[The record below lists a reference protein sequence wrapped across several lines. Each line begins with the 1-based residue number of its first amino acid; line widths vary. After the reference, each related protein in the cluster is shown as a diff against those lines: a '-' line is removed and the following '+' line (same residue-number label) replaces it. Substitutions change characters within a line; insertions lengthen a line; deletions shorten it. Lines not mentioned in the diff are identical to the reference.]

1 VALAALGVLVLAIG
15 VSLGLSG
22 IGGFLIP
29 PLLVAL
35 AGFETRAAVADA
47 LISFV
52 PSGVLGAMLS
62 WRSQPF
68 SRSLTVALCV
78 GTVPGVV
85 AGRELSLALSQG
97 TLQDLLAGAVVV
109 AAIFLLLV
117 RPHRPG
123 RKRRIDGRFGLWL
136 VAATGFVGGALTVLA
151 GVGGPLVAVPALVL
165 LGVATAAAVAAALVA
180 SVVGSALG
188 AIALA
193 PSIDNFH
200 WPVLALVIAAQLAG
214 VATGVWLRSRVPARR
229 LPQLVAVVALVA
241 AAWLLWSD

>member
-1 VALAALGVLVLAIG
+1 MALAALGVLVFAIG

-35 AGFETRAAVADA
+35 AGLETRVAVADA

-52 PSGVLGAMLS
+52 PSGLLGAVLS
-62 WRSQPF
+62 RRSQPF
-68 SRSLTVALCV
+68 SRSLTIALCL
-78 GTVPGVV
+78 GTVPGVL

-97 TLQDLLAGAVVV
+97 ALQDILAVAVIL
-109 AAIFLLLV
+109 AALLLLFV
-117 RPHRPG
+117 RPHEPG
-123 RKRRIDGRFGLWL
+123 RRRRIDGRLGLWA
-136 VAATGFVGGALTVLA
+136 VAAIGFVGGALTVLA

-165 LGVATAAAVAAALVA
+165 LGVAAATAVAAALVA

-188 AIALA
+188 ALALA

-200 WPVLALVIAAQLAG
+200 WPVLSLVIAAQLAG
-214 VATGVWLRSRVPARR
+214 VAAGVWLRARVPAQR
-229 LPQLVAVVALVA
+229 LPQLVAAVALVA
-241 AAWLLWSD
+241 AAWLLWSE